1 MPDPMCQADL
11 SFVVGLAFP
20 IAGDEKHR
28 STVLVRFVLAVRPLL
43 FLQRAVASL
52 PQDSPTCPED
62 FNVAMALCLGAAKE
76 AIDAFRNAEAD
87 KFLDEFFSPEMLKT
101 MKEEDAHAV
110 VAAYES
116 LRRACDKQS
125 SSYLFMENMRNNA
138 GFHWGT
144 AAVEKVLVTM
154 AERRYR
160 FRQGGPSH
168 LQTCLPFTADLVDEL
183 RQATLSE
190 EEAGSLAV
198 KLATL
203 CFDLVR
209 VSHHVFAVR
218 VLASQGLR

>member
-1 MPDPMCQADL
+1 MPDLTGQGDL
-11 SFVVGLAFP
+11 SFVVGSAFP
-20 IAGDEKHR
+20 IAGDDKLR

-43 FLQRAVASL
+43 FLQRAVALL

-62 FNVAMALCLGAAKE
+62 YNVAMALCLGAAKE
-76 AIDAFRNAEAD
+76 AIDAFRNAEAE
-87 KFLDEFFSPEMLKT
+87 KLLDEFFSPEVLGT

-110 VAAYES
+110 IAAYQS
-116 LRRACDKQS
+116 LKRACDKQS
-125 SSYLFMENMRNNA
+125 PSYLFIEDMRNNA
-138 GFHWGT
+138 GFHWGR
-144 AAVEKVLVTM
+144 AAVEKALVTM
-154 AERRYR
+154 ADRRYR
-160 FRQGGPSH
+160 FRQGGLSH
-168 LQTCLPFTADLVDEL
+168 LQTSLPFTADMVDEL

-218 VLASQGLR
+218 VLASLRR